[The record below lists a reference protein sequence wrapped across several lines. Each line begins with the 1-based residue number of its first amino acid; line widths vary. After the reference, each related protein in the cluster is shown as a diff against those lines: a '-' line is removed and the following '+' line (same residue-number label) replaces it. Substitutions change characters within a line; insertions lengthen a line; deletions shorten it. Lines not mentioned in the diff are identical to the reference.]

1 MKKLLTIVAA
11 ITVAAITQAATISW
25 SSGTIYVPDS
35 STGAFSSTKANATTR
50 AVSASIWI
58 LASEAEYN
66 SLDLSTAYETY
77 VTGGIAAT
85 ATGSTNK
92 SGLSNISI
100 ETSKAVNVPEYALVI
115 YTYNDGTDT
124 WYIANKGHDK
134 INDLGVQ
141 NNDASGDLAASVGK
155 WTKVEAVPEPCT
167 IALLALG
174 LAAVGLK
181 RKVA

>member
-1 MKKLLTIVAA
+1 MKKVLTIVAA
-11 ITVAAITQAATISW
+11 IMVAAITQAATIAW
-25 SSGTIYVPDS
+25 SSGTLYVPDS
-35 STGAFSSTKANATTR
+35 TGALSTSKANAGTR
-50 AVSASIWI
+50 VVSASVWL
-58 LASEAEYN
+58 LADEAAYN
-66 SLDLSTAYETY
+66 ALDLSTAYNTY

-85 ATGSTNK
+85 ATGSSNK
-92 SGLSNISI
+92 SGIASVST
-100 ETSKAVNVPEYALVI
+100 ETSNSKEYALVI

-124 WYIANKGHDK
+124 WYIANKGYDT
-134 INDLGVQ
+134 INELGDQDNV
-141 NNDASGDLAASVGK
+141 ASGNLGSSATK

>member
-1 MKKLLTIVAA
+1 MKKVLTIVAA
-11 ITVAAITQAATISW
+11 IMVAAITQAASISW
-25 SSGTIYVPDS
+25 GSGTLYVPDS
-35 STGAFSSTKANATTR
+35 NGDFSTSKANASTR

-66 SLDLSTAYETY
+66 SLDLATAYETY

-92 SGLSNISI
+92 SGISNISI
-100 ETSKAVNVPEYALVI
+100 DTSKPAGVPEYALVI

-124 WYIANKGHDK
+124 WYIANKGYDK

-141 NNDASGDLAASVGK
+141 NNDASTNLGSSVGK